1 MVLTKVTDIVAELL
15 SGKLDG
21 AYIETAVAETYAKQ
35 YPDLCVVLDVP
46 YDSEGSAIGVS
57 KGNDSLMAAVN
68 EAIAAAL
75 ADGSMDNFI
84 AEANDL
90 ASGDTASLVDG
101 EIVADEK

>member
-1 MVLTKVTDIVAELL
+1 M
-15 SGKLDG
+15 
-21 AYIETAVAETYAKQ
+21 
-35 YPDLCVVLDVP
+35 VLDVP
-46 YDSEGSAIGVS
+46 YDSEGSAVGVA

-75 ADGSMDNFI
+75 ADGSMDKFV